1 MDGREGGREGSR
13 ERQRHVA
20 PLPRLLQCL
29 DNIML
34 CVHLHKYW
42 GWVFRRKRNRRS
54 VKNAL
59 IKIVKIISS
68 SFLILSKY
76 LFSKYGYEFD
86 QRIWCIPCG
95 LLWCGS
101 CWTPPLDVGAVKRGS
116 LGHNSLETHHTHSN
130 KIECRLGQFFNWGG
144 RSI

>member
-1 MDGREGGREGSR
+1 MMSPDGVSVHCAQLGSHAKFPIGDATYERTATPAKLLSRMSSMDGREGGREGSR

-86 QRIWCIPCG
+86 QRI
-95 LLWCGS
+95 
-101 CWTPPLDVGAVKRGS
+101 
-116 LGHNSLETHHTHSN
+116 
-130 KIECRLGQFFNWGG
+130 
-144 RSI
+144 